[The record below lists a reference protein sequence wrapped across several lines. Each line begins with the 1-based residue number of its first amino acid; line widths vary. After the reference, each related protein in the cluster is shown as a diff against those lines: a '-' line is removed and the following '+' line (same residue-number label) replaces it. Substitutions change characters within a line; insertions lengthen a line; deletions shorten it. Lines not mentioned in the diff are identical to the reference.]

1 MDGFNGTEG
10 SSDTYGPSHVA
21 FDGAVDGDGQDDLDG
36 TLDYKVNLISD
47 GHDDLDGALDC
58 EGEPEKD
65 GFDDTKGAL
74 DTDGPSDATFDGA
87 ADTAGRDDL
96 E

>member
-1 MDGFNGTEG
+1 MPHSMALLTQTAE
-10 SSDTYGPSHVA
+10 T
-21 FDGAVDGDGQDDLDG
+21 
-36 TLDYKVNLISD
+36 TWSD
-47 GHDDLDGALDC
+47 GRGDLDGALDC